1 MWFRRYDRGQTTHTD
16 MQTRSSQ
23 YSAPLLG
30 RSNKHLAKIY
40 KDRQDAVMRVR
51 QDETCKL
58 ATELRLENK
67 LPSIEDRGQTDRVAV
82 VANPNPDPRRAMVIH
97 RHAENHD
104 QRTSWFDSKRGLNVP
119 LDTK

>member
-1 MWFRRYDRGQTTHTD
+1 MIVDRPHTLTCRHAHHNIPLRYW
-16 MQTRSSQ
+16 
-23 YSAPLLG
+23 G
-30 RSNKHLAKIY
+30 RSKKHLAKIY

-97 RHAENHD
+97 SNAENHD
-104 QRTSWFDSKRGLNVP
+104 QRTSWFDSQRGLI
-119 LDTK
+119 D